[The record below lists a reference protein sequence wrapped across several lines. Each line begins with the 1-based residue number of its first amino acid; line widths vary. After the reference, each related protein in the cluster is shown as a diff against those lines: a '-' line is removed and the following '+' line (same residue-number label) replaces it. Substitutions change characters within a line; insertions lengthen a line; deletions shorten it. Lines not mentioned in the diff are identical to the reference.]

1 VLRLYPD
8 ELPALAPRLRA
19 YLAARNPKWSD
30 IVNAANDL
38 RHELDV
44 SRQLWGDACQVMG
57 REMAAIAIAI
67 VSTKDPEYFTRTAGH
82 YFHGM
87 VERAK
92 KGDLHLDRTLWG
104 LRGGKR
110 RDKSAVEGRA

>member
-1 VLRLYPD
+1 MYPE
-8 ELPALAPRLRA
+8 ELPVLAPRLGG
-19 YLAARNPKWSD
+19 YLRDRNPKWSD
-30 IVNAANDL
+30 IVDAADSL

-44 SRQLWGDACQVMG
+44 SRQLWGEACQTMG

-67 VSTKDPEYFTRTAGH
+67 VSAKDPEYFTRTAGH

-92 KGDLHLDRTLWG
+92 RGELHLDRTVWG
-104 LRGGKR
+104 LRSGKR
-110 RDKSAVEGRA
+110 EKVTEGRG